1 MCWNNLRDKVNS
13 KLYLHNLHNHQGA
26 ALVPIAPSVD
36 VVPRCSGQSHHVWS
50 LGFFGRFTNP
60 FGVKKIGSASNIP
73 RWNLGGDRSGIGR
86 SVSWICSYHFKVVV
100 GSGFYKLRGPRH
112 NCKFQGVGSSN
123 PQRAVPRFV
132 PQLPKIASSP
142 LIKRRCWKSTFLPFW
157 NCPFQQI
164 CKFSRMFY
172 QNLEGLIATG
182 RPGHVEPS
190 GFKKTKSLTHWQCW
204 MFDSCCI
211 LLMVISY
218 WLRAEASLFLPSA
231 FPPSQTAAVYHYTS
245 EVSWRFTAKAGPA
258 DPPLQ
263 QKLPGPKIKRK
274 VPVSV
279 NQFFSCWGWPIPT
292 EESGEI

>member
-73 RWNLGGDRSGIGR
+73 RWNLGGDRSRIGR

-190 GFKKTKSLTHWQCW
+190 GFKKTKSLTRWQCW
-204 MFDSCCI
+204 MFWQLLHPVDGYFI
-211 LLMVISY
+211 LVEGWSISISTIG
-218 WLRAEASLFLPSA
+218 LSPFSNRCSLPLHIGSFMTVHSKSRPGR
-231 FPPSQTAAVYHYTS
+231 PPPPT
-245 EVSWRFTAKAGPA
+245 KATRT
-258 DPPLQ
+258 Q
-263 QKLPGPKIKRK
+263 NQKEG
-274 VPVSV
+274 PVSV

-292 EESGEI
+292 EESREI